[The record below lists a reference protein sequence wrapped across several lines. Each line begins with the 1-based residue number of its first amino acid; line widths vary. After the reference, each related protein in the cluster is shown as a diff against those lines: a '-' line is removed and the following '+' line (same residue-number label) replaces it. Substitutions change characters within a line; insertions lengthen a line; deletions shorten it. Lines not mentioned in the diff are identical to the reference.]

1 MADLARKIKKIK
13 IFITDVDGV
22 LTDGRIILDHSGKEL
37 KMFSV
42 LDGAV
47 IKWAA
52 SIGYKTVLVSGRR
65 SEVVERRA
73 KELGIRQVYQEADD
87 KLKIVREYVD
97 KERIGEETICY
108 VGDDLPDIPVM
119 RHVGLA
125 VAVQN
130 AVPEVKEVADYI
142 TEKSGG
148 NGAFREVVKM
158 VLKGQGRWKDVLK
171 RYNG

>member
-1 MADLARKIKKIK
+1 MTDLAHKIKKVK

-22 LTDGRIILDHSGKEL
+22 LTDGKIILDHLGKEL

-47 IKWAA
+47 IKMAA
-52 SIGYKTVLVSGRR
+52 SLGYKTVLVSGRR

-73 KELGIRQVYQEADD
+73 KELGIRQVYQEAED
-87 KLKIVREYVD
+87 KLKILREFME
-97 KERIGEETICY
+97 KERIGQDTICY
-108 VGDDLPDIPVM
+108 VGDDLPDIPVLK
-119 RHVGLA
+119 HVGLA

-130 AVPEVKEVADYI
+130 AVSEVKEAADYV
-142 TEKSGG
+142 TKKTGG
-148 NGAFREVVKM
+148 DGAFREAVEL

-171 RYNG
+171 KYNG

>member
-1 MADLARKIKKIK
+1 MSDITAKIKKIK

-22 LTDGRIILDHSGKEL
+22 LTDGKIILDHLGKEL

-47 IKWAA
+47 IKMAA
-52 SIGYKTVLVSGRR
+52 LIGYKTVLVSGRR
-65 SEVVERRA
+65 SDVVERRA

-87 KLKIVREYVD
+87 KLKIVREFIE
-97 KERIGEETICY
+97 KERLGKETICY
-108 VGDDLPDIPVM
+108 IGDDLPDIPVLK
-119 RHVGLA
+119 HVGLA

-130 AVPEVKEVADYI
+130 AVPEVKEAVDYV
-142 TEKSGG
+142 TKKSGG
-148 NGAFREVVKM
+148 EGAFREAVEL
-158 VLKGQGRWKDVLK
+158 VLKGQGRWKDLLK